1 MIATVVGIAIG
12 AAILVPSLALLFGLV
27 LRGRFDAADAQEE
40 PTSKQQRRSSGRS
53 RTWALAL
60 GAGALGLGLTLVFDD
75 GLGLAVGVVA
85 LLGFV
90 ALGAVALVGEIA
102 KADVA
107 GTTEQ
112 PP

>member
-1 MIATVVGIAIG
+1 MTATVVGVAIG

-27 LRGRFDAADAQEE
+27 LRGRFDAADALQE
-40 PTSKQQRRSSGRS
+40 PTREQQRSSSGS

-60 GAGALGLGLTLVFDD
+60 GAGALGLPLTLVFDH
-75 GLGLAVGVVA
+75 GPGLAVGVVG

-107 GTTEQ
+107 ETTEQ